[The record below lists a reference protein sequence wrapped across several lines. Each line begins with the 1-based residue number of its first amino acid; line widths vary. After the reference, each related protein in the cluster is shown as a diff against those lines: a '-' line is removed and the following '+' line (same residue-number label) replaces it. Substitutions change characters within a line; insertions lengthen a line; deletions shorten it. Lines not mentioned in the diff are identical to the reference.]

1 MFNQKLRSLVFF
13 HIAKT
18 GGTSATAALRQVFPT
33 AITSNGNLA
42 NACWAS
48 CPAAGDPRRGDILYH
63 GHPEHGVAWNVP
75 RGAITATV
83 LREPEEHAVS
93 SYFHLLRNPHLPL
106 HGMAVRLGFAGLMAA
121 HWPLLAFQAI
131 SLDVAISQ
139 TPIDTPERFFSRLP
153 GIRRFLKRI
162 HVVGCLDQLDTVL
175 QAAAQ
180 RTGRAPPPAAPC
192 LNTTAEFGAG
202 RREMAQLRA
211 DYCNLADA
219 PLLRQV
225 MAAETM
231 LVAQARRRG
240 ASRSGFWPLPFGA
253 LHGWRREAP
262 PVSI

>member
-18 GGTSATAALRQVFPT
+18 GGTSATAALREVFPV
-33 AITSNGNLA
+33 AVTSNGNLS

-48 CPAAGDPRRGDILYH
+48 SPAAGDPRQGDLLYH

-93 SYFHLLRNPHLPL
+93 SYFHLLRNPDLPL
-106 HGMAVRLGFAGLMAA
+106 HGMAVRLGFTGLMRA

-153 GIRRFLKRI
+153 GVRRFLKRI

-175 QAAAQ
+175 QAAVQ
-180 RTGRAPPPAAPC
+180 RTGRAPPPVAPR
-192 LNTTAEFGAG
+192 LNTAAEFGVG
-202 RREMAQLRA
+202 QHEVEQLRA
-211 DYCNLADA
+211 DYRNLADA
-219 PLLRQV
+219 PLLRHV

-231 LVAQARRRG
+231 LVAQAKRRG
-240 ASRSGFWPLPFGA
+240 ASRLGFWPLPLGG
-253 LHGWRREAP
+253 LREWRQGVS

>member
-1 MFNQKLRSLVFF
+1 MF
-13 HIAKT
+13 
-18 GGTSATAALRQVFPT
+18 SAT
-33 AITSNGNLA
+33 ITSNGNLS

-48 CPAAGDPRRGDILYH
+48 CPAAGDPRQGDLLYY

-83 LREPEEHAVS
+83 LREPEEQAVS

-153 GIRRFLKRI
+153 GVRRFLRRI

-180 RTGRAPPPAAPC
+180 RTGRAPPPAALC
-192 LNTTAEFGAG
+192 LNTAAEFGVAQ
-202 RREMAQLRA
+202 REVAQLRA
-211 DYCNLADA
+211 EYRNLADV

-240 ASRSGFWPLPFGA
+240 ARRLNFWPLPLGV
-253 LHGWRREAP
+253 LQGWRQEAP